1 MGSYRTTPT
10 PPPMSLPPATEV
22 LIVGAGPTGLTC
34 ALGLSKRGI
43 PFVIIDAVAAGHNES
58 RAVVVHSCTLET
70 LGAIDES
77 LAHTIS
83 ADGIR
88 SPTLTALDAKQR
100 VLFRVQFDKLADRTK
115 YPYCVLCPQH
125 RVEKHLR
132 QGLGRHE
139 VYWGRRVVSLQEV
152 HGRYEVVFD
161 SGEVVAAR
169 YVVGA
174 DGNNST
180 IRTLAGI
187 RLDHPFTKVPL
198 DPISP
203 KDALSFVVADVL
215 FENPLPEAL
224 PKDALTL
231 VLSDAGVIIPLPVPA
246 EEGDEAGNPRR
257 RIYFAVA
264 DIPPSKPD
272 LHYLQGL
279 LETRQANA
287 PPAGGQPIPRITRV
301 LDSGRFRTGLALAET
316 YICSATSGTAHILL
330 AGDAAHRHG
339 PGGGQGMNLGICD
352 AAALAEAIA
361 EHHSAMACLT
371 DSRKAAAREEI
382 FSRYEQRRM
391 AVAREVIFVAEEMA
405 KVEKPAPG
413 WAGWVRTNLLW
424 LLLKI
429 PAVNQM
435 AAWRLSGMK
444 YV

>member
-1 MGSYRTTPT
+1 
-10 PPPMSLPPATEV
+10 MSLPPATEV

-43 PFVIIDAVAAGHNES
+43 PFVVIDAVAAGHNES

-70 LGAIDES
+70 LGALDES
-77 LAHTIS
+77 LAQTIS
-83 ADGIR
+83 TDGIR
-88 SPTLTALDAKQR
+88 SPTLTALDAKQP

-132 QGLGRHE
+132 QALIGHE
-139 VYWGRRVVSLQEV
+139 VHWGRRVVSMQEV
-152 HGRYEVVFD
+152 HDRYEVVFD
-161 SGEVVAAR
+161 SGEVITSR

-187 RLDHPFTKVPL
+187 RLLHPFTKVPL
-198 DPISP
+198 DPNSP
-203 KDALSFVVADVL
+203 KNVLSFVVADVL

-231 VLSDAGVIIPLPVPA
+231 IIGEAGVIIPLPVPA
-246 EEGDEAGNPRR
+246 EEGDDAANPRR
-257 RIYFAVA
+257 RIYFAVP

-272 LHYLQGL
+272 VPYLQGL
-279 LETRQANA
+279 IEARQTHA

-301 LDSGRFRTGLALAET
+301 LDSGRFRTGLAPAET
-316 YICSATSGTAHILL
+316 YVCSATSGTAHIVL

-361 EHHSAMACLT
+361 EHHGAMSCST
-371 DSRKAAAREEI
+371 DSRKALEEGDI

-391 AVAREVIFVAEEMA
+391 AVAREVSFVAEEMA
-405 KVEKPAPG
+405 KVEKPEPG
-413 WAGWVRTNLLW
+413 WAGWLRTNLLW

-429 PAVNQM
+429 PAVNRM